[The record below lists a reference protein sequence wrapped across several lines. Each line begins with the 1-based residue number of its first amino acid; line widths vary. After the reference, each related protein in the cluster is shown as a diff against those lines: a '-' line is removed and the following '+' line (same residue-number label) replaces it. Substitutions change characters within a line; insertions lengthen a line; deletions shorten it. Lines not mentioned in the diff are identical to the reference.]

1 MSFIE
6 SQLIKTFPSDISLS
20 SFWRHRSRSS
30 ASGWRWLR
38 SLPETDMNQL
48 MAELLAEDDVRQWS
62 VAETS
67 SNTKIQWDGP
77 WRFFKCQQFLR
88 IQCIGDIQTHPG
100 HEWRNVGYVN
110 RTHDKNGSLVLPEPH
125 PSFLDGG
132 CRLWEKRLTKLI
144 IIIH

>member
-30 ASGWRWLR
+30 ASGWRWLW

-67 SNTKIQWDGP
+67 SNTKIQCYRP
-77 WRFFKCQQFLR
+77 WRFFKCHQLLR
-88 IQCIGDIQTHPG
+88 TQCIGDIQTHLG
-100 HEWRNVGYVN
+100 HEWCNLGHVTRAHEKKGSFVFLEPYLSLLDLQFFVSLAVGA
-110 RTHDKNGSLVLPEPH
+110 
-125 PSFLDGG
+125 
-132 CRLWEKRLTKLI
+132 
-144 IIIH
+144 